1 MKKGLLSLL
10 ALALTVVGCQNY
22 DDQFAELTSQI
33 TSLQT
38 SVDGLTGLAQ
48 AVANVQATVDGLETV
63 LGQHSTELG
72 GLSDELGELSD
83 ELAALAASL
92 DADVTTTDL
101 GIISSTLADI
111 RGGLNELLQASSV
124 INQNVVI
131 TNEATLEY
139 AESLISTDP
148 DSPNVIVNG
157 RVEVNYTTF
166 TSSGTALVDRI
177 NAVVGKIATVLGDGK
192 DNANSGL
199 KVTSSTPFNFANLA
213 FVDDNYIIAGAD
225 MGDDEIRTVTGSIT
239 IDHGGAAVPL
249 DYSQLSS
256 VGGNVIIAAADAST
270 ATTINFA
277 GVDIT
282 GHLDAGAGAGILT
295 FGNAGTV
302 SLGAA
307 GFTYLVAPKAT
318 EITSTL
324 TAAAASLQVSGTAA
338 TSILLNSLESVAT
351 TLTIDAT
358 DTTVFRANVLASVGG
373 SIDATGGA
381 LHFTGLTSHGA
392 ADFDAAIAVDLT
404 AMVSPT
410 NTVDLNTSPAIIA
423 PAMTA
428 FGKAVTWEVPVI
440 NLPAVD
446 VVTGGSIVS
455 AAATNVT
462 VKAID
467 AFTQMPAATTHLTLA
482 SQNASITIAD
492 TEAQNI
498 SNLTV
503 TRDPEVTGLIAFSTN
518 ADFDST
524 TNTLTT
530 VALTGVDSV
539 TLEGDTVTDL
549 TANSGLYIYFGGA
562 SGVVT
567 ATTTGEI
574 IRFFSGS
581 ADLDSWVNTANVKDD
596 PAITAGE
603 EAVTVSI
610 YNSNLA
616 TVDLSSMN
624 KVRVVDLGSTNA
636 DLESVV
642 APSTDLLLTP
652 GAEPSF
658 DIHLSTTVTY
668 TEATLASQD
677 GVNDPVPFQEA
688 CLEAP
693 GVSTWPAYITAVR
706 ATNETI
712 TVSIDFADVVGI
724 DNDDTATPYADISAA
739 FAADAANADATA
751 DGRGGVSSTVTFT
764 GVISNDD
771 ELAIISATACD

>member
-10 ALALTVVGCQNY
+10 ALSLTVVGCQNY
-22 DDQFAELTSQI
+22 DDQFDELTSQI

-38 SVDGLTGLAQ
+38 AVDGLTGLTQ
-48 AVANVQATVDGLETV
+48 SVSNLQSTVDGLSSV
-63 LGQHSTELG
+63 LTQHSTEL
-72 GLSDELGELSD
+72 DEISTA
-83 ELAALAASL
+83 LAALAASL
-92 DADVTTTDL
+92 DADVATTDL

-111 RGGLNELLQASSV
+111 RAGLNELLQASSV

-166 TSSGTALVDRI
+166 TSSGTAIIDRI
-177 NAVVGKIATVLGDGK
+177 DAVVGKIATVLGDGK
-192 DNANSGL
+192 GNANSGL
-199 KVTSSTPFNFANLA
+199 KVTSTSSFNFANLA
-213 FVDDNYIIAGAD
+213 FVDDHYIIAGAD
-225 MGDDEIRTVTGSIT
+225 MGDDEIRTVTGNIT
-239 IDHGGAAVPL
+239 IDHGGSAVPL

-256 VGGNVIIAAADAST
+256 VGGNVIIAAADAAT

-282 GHLDAGAGAGILT
+282 GTLDAGAGAGLLT
-295 FGNAGTV
+295 FGNATTV

-351 TLTIDAT
+351 SFTIDAT
-358 DTTVFRANVLASVGG
+358 DTTTFRANVLASIGG
-373 SIDATGGA
+373 AIDATGGA
-381 LHFTGLTSHGA
+381 LHFPALTSHGA

-404 AMVSPT
+404 AMASPT

-423 PAMTA
+423 PAMTE
-428 FGKAVTWEVPVI
+428 FGYAVTWEVPVI

-462 VKAID
+462 VKALD
-467 AFTQMPAATTHLTLA
+467 AFTQMPDATTHLTLA
-482 SQNASITIAD
+482 SQNASVTVAD
-492 TEAQNI
+492 TEAGNI
-498 SNLTV
+498 SNLTITKDSDV
-503 TRDPEVTGLIAFSTN
+503 TAMVAFSTA
-518 ADFDST
+518 ADFAST

-549 TANSGLYIYFGGA
+549 TANSGLYIYLGAA

-581 ADLDSWVNTANVKDD
+581 ADLDAWVNTANVKDD

-610 YNSNLA
+610 YNSNLT

-624 KVRVVDLGSTNA
+624 KVRVVDLGTTNA
-636 DLESVV
+636 NLESVV
-642 APSTDLLLTP
+642 APSTEILLTP

-712 TVSIDFADVVGI
+712 TVSIDFDGVVGI
-724 DNDDTATPYADISAA
+724 DNDGTETSYGGITAA
-739 FAADAANADATA
+739 FAADAANLDTTA
-751 DGRGGVSSTVTFT
+751 DGRGGASSTVSFT

-771 ELAIISATACD
+771 ELAIISATACE

>member
-22 DDQFAELTSQI
+22 DDQFGELTSQI

-38 SVDGLTGLAQ
+38 AVDGLTGLTQ
-48 AVANVQATVDGLETV
+48 SVSNLQSTVDGLSTV
-63 LGQHSTELG
+63 LTQHSTEL
-72 GLSDELGELSD
+72 DEISTA
-83 ELAALAASL
+83 LAALSASL
-92 DADVTTTDL
+92 DADVATTDL

-139 AESLISTDP
+139 AESLISTDA

-192 DNANSGL
+192 GNANSGL
-199 KVTSSTPFNFANLA
+199 KVTSSSSFNFTNLA

-225 MGDDEIRTVTGSIT
+225 MVDDEIRTVTGSIT
-239 IDHGGAAVPL
+239 IDHGGSAVPL

-256 VGGNVIIAAADAST
+256 VGGNVIIAAADAAT

-282 GHLDAGAGAGILT
+282 GHLDAGDGAGILT
-295 FGNAGTV
+295 FGNAETV

-307 GFTYLVAPKAT
+307 DFTYLVANKAT

-324 TAAAASLQVSGTAA
+324 TEAASLQVSGTAA
-338 TSILLNSLESVAT
+338 TSILLNSLESVTGAI
-351 TLTIDAT
+351 TIDAS
-358 DTTVFRANVLASVGG
+358 DTTTFRANILATVGG
-373 SIDATGGA
+373 AIDATGGA

-410 NTVDLNTSPAIIA
+410 DTVDLNTSPAIIA
-423 PAMTA
+423 PAMTT

-446 VVTGGSIVS
+446 VVTDGSIIS
-455 AAATNVT
+455 ATATNVT

-482 SQNASITIAD
+482 SQNASVTIED

-498 SNLTV
+498 SNLTITKDSDV
-503 TRDPEVTGLIAFSTN
+503 TAMIAFWTKD
-518 ADFDST
+518 DFAST

-539 TLEGDTVTDL
+539 TIEGDTVTDL
-549 TANSGLYIYFGGA
+549 TANSGLYIYLGAA

-567 ATTTGEI
+567 ATTTGDI

-581 ADLDSWVNTANVKDD
+581 ADLDAWVNTADVKDD
-596 PAITAGE
+596 LTITAGE

-610 YNSNLA
+610 FNSNLS
-616 TVDLSSMN
+616 TVNLSSMN
-624 KVRVVDLGSTNA
+624 KVRVVDLGASNLN
-636 DLESVV
+636 LESVV
-642 APSTDLLLTP
+642 APSTEVLLTP

-668 TEATLASQD
+668 TQAKLASQD

-706 ATNETI
+706 VTNETI
-712 TVSIDFADVVGI
+712 TVSIDFDSVVGI
-724 DNDDTATPYADISAA
+724 DNDGDPISPAYADITAA
-739 FAADAANADATA
+739 FAADAANIDATA
-751 DGRGGVSSTVTFT
+751 DGRGGASSTVTFT

-771 ELAIISATACD
+771 ELAIISATACTVK

>member
-22 DDQFAELTSQI
+22 DDQFEELTSQI

-38 SVDGLTGLAQ
+38 AVDGLTGLTQ
-48 AVANVQATVDGLETV
+48 SVANLQQTVDGLSGV
-63 LGQHSTELG
+63 LTQHTS
-72 GLSDELGELSD
+72 ELGEISD
-83 ELAALAASL
+83 ALTALAASL

-101 GIISSTLADI
+101 GIISSTLVAI

-124 INQNVVI
+124 INQNVII
-131 TNEATLEY
+131 TNEATLLY
-139 AESLISTDP
+139 AESLISTDA

-166 TSSGTALVDRI
+166 TSTGTAIVDRI

-192 DNANSGL
+192 ENANSGL
-199 KVTSSTPFNFANLA
+199 KVTSTSSFNFATLA

-225 MGDDEIRTVTGSIT
+225 MGDEKLRTVTGNLT
-239 IDHGGAAVPL
+239 IAHGGTAVPL
-249 DYSQLSS
+249 DYSKLSS
-256 VGGNVIIAAADAST
+256 VGGNVIIAAADAAT

-282 GHLDAGAGAGILT
+282 GSLDAGDGAGILT
-295 FGNAGTV
+295 FGNAETV

-318 EITSTL
+318 DITSTL
-324 TAAAASLQVSGTAA
+324 TATASSVLVSGTAA
-338 TSILLNSLESVAT
+338 TSIFLNSLESVTGAI
-351 TLTIDAT
+351 TIDAT
-358 DTTVFRANVLASVGG
+358 DTTEFRANVLASVGG
-373 SIDATGGA
+373 AIDATGGA
-381 LHFTGLTSHGA
+381 LHFPKLTSHGA

-404 AMVSPT
+404 AMASPT

-423 PAMTA
+423 PAMTE
-428 FGKAVTWEVPVI
+428 FGYAVTWEVPVI

-462 VKAID
+462 VKALD

-482 SQNASITIAD
+482 SQNASVTVAD
-492 TEAQNI
+492 TDAGNI
-498 SNLTV
+498 SNLTITKDSDV
-503 TRDPEVTGLIAFSTN
+503 TAMVAFSTA
-518 ADFDST
+518 ADFASG

-539 TLEGDTVTDL
+539 TLEGDTVTEL
-549 TANSGLYIYFGGA
+549 TANSGLYIYFGDA

-581 ADLDSWVNTANVKDD
+581 TALDAWVNTANVKDD

-610 YNSNLA
+610 FNSNLT

-624 KVRVVDLGSTNA
+624 KVRVVDLGATNA
-636 DLESVV
+636 NLESVV
-642 APSTDLLLTP
+642 APSTQILLTP

-668 TEATLASQD
+668 TQAKLASQD

-712 TVSIDFADVVGI
+712 TVSIDFDSVVGI
-724 DNDDTATPYADISAA
+724 DNDGDPISPAYADITAA
-739 FAADAANADATA
+739 FAADAANLDTTA
-751 DGRGGVSSTVTFT
+751 DGRGGASSTVSFT

-771 ELAIISATACD
+771 ELAIISATACE

>member
-22 DDQFAELTSQI
+22 DDQFDELTSQI

-38 SVDGLTGLAQ
+38 AVDGLTGLTQ
-48 AVANVQATVDGLETV
+48 SVSNLQSTVDGLSTV
-63 LGQHSTELG
+63 LTQHSTEL
-72 GLSDELGELSD
+72 DEISTA
-83 ELAALAASL
+83 LAALAASL
-92 DADVTTTDL
+92 DADVATTDL

-111 RGGLNELLQASSV
+111 RAGLNELLQASSV

-139 AESLISTDP
+139 AESLISTDA

-166 TSSGTALVDRI
+166 TSSGTVLVDRI

-192 DNANSGL
+192 GNANSGL
-199 KVTSSTPFNFANLA
+199 KVTSSSSFNFANLA

-225 MGDDEIRTVTGSIT
+225 MVDDELRTVTGNVT
-239 IDHGGAAVPL
+239 IAHGGTAVPL

-256 VGGNVIIAAADAST
+256 IGGNVIIAAADAAT

-282 GHLDAGAGAGILT
+282 GTLDAGAGAGILT

-358 DTTVFRANVLASVGG
+358 DTTTFRANVLASVGG
-373 SIDATGGA
+373 AIDATGGA

-404 AMVSPT
+404 AMASPT
-410 NTVDLNTSPAIIA
+410 ATVDLNTSPAIIA
-423 PAMTA
+423 PAMTE
-428 FGKAVTWEVPVI
+428 FGYAVTWEVPVI

-462 VKAID
+462 VKALD
-467 AFTQMPAATTHLTLA
+467 DFTQMPAATTHLTLA
-482 SQNASITIAD
+482 SQNASVTVAD
-492 TEAQNI
+492 TDAGNI
-498 SNLTV
+498 SNLTITKDSDV
-503 TRDPEVTGLIAFSTN
+503 TAMVAFSTA
-518 ADFDST
+518 ADFASG

-549 TANSGLYIYFGGA
+549 TANSGLYIYLGAA

-581 ADLDSWVNTANVKDD
+581 ADLDAWVNTANVKDD

-610 YNSNLA
+610 FNSNLT

-624 KVRVVDLGSTNA
+624 KVRVVDLGTTNA
-636 DLESVV
+636 NLESVV
-642 APSTDLLLTP
+642 APSTEILLTP

-712 TVSIDFADVVGI
+712 TVSIDFDGVVGI
-724 DNDDTATPYADISAA
+724 DNDGTATSYGGITAA
-739 FAADAANADATA
+739 FAADAANLDTTA
-751 DGRGGVSSTVTFT
+751 DGRGGASSTVSFT

-771 ELAIISATACD
+771 ELAIISATACE

>member
-22 DDQFAELTSQI
+22 DDQFDELTSQI

-38 SVDGLTGLAQ
+38 AVDGLTGLTQ

-72 GLSDELGELSD
+72 ELSD
-83 ELAALAASL
+83 ALTALAASL

-111 RGGLNELLQASSV
+111 RAGLNELLQASSV

-139 AESLISTDP
+139 AESLISTDA

-166 TSSGTALVDRI
+166 TTSGTAIVDRI
-177 NAVVGKIATVLGDGK
+177 NSVVGKIATVLGDGK
-192 DNANSGL
+192 GNANSGL
-199 KVTSSTPFNFANLA
+199 KVTSSVSFNFANLA
-213 FVDDNYIIAGAD
+213 FVDDHYVIAGAD
-225 MGDDEIRTVTGSIT
+225 MGDDELRTVTGNISIA
-239 IDHGGAAVPL
+239 HGGEAVAL

-256 VGGNVIIAAADAST
+256 VGGDVIIAAADAAT
-270 ATTINFA
+270 ATSINFQ

-282 GHLDAGAGAGILT
+282 GNLDAGDGAGILT
-295 FGNAGTV
+295 FGNASTV

-307 GFTYLVAPKAT
+307 GFTYLAAPKAT
-318 EITSTL
+318 EISSTL
-324 TAAAASLQVSGTAA
+324 TTAASLQVSATAA
-338 TSILLNSLESVAT
+338 ETIFMNSLETVTGAI
-351 TLTIDAT
+351 TLLST
-358 DTTVFRANVLASVGG
+358 DTTEFRATILASVGG
-373 SIDATGGA
+373 TIDATGGA

-404 AMVSPT
+404 AMASPT

-428 FGKAVTWEVPVI
+428 FGYAVTWEVPII

-482 SQNASITIAD
+482 SQNASITVAN
-492 TEAQNI
+492 TEAGNV

-503 TRDPEVTGLIAFSTN
+503 TKDPEVTALVAFSTN
-518 ADFDST
+518 ANFVST

-539 TLEGDTVTDL
+539 TLEGDTVTNI
-549 TANSGLYIYFGGA
+549 TANSGLYVYFGA
-562 SGVVT
+562 DSGVVT

-581 ADLDSWVNTANVKDD
+581 EDLDAWVNTANVKDD

-610 YNSNLA
+610 YDSNLA

-636 DLESVV
+636 NLASVV
-642 APSTDLLLTP
+642 APSTELLLTP

-712 TVSIDFADVVGI
+712 TVSIDFDDVIGI

-739 FAADAANADATA
+739 FAADAANLDVTA
-751 DGRGGVSSTVTFT
+751 DGRGGASSTVSFT